1 MNSRQIECFVEVA
14 RQLNFS
20 KAADKLYLPQPAV
33 SRYISSLE
41 EELGMQLF
49 DRESKRRIR
58 LTKEG
63 EAYYKLFAKFGKE
76 FSGLT
81 QALRENNALLRF
93 GYSTGW
99 NISNFFPKV
108 ISLAQ
113 SKEPSINIAVEAR
126 SNEELIK
133 ALHNDELDLAYML
146 EYYPMNCVGV
156 ETERIREHKLSILY
170 SDALQGSSKILTPED
185 FKDKVFYIT
194 DAPHVEVLKLEVAA
208 ALSQYGFEPIF
219 KTTPNIDS
227 TLANIENGLGVALL
241 DELANNLHSPG
252 MKHIDIEYTM
262 PICVAWKRGN
272 RKKTAN
278 VVIKALHE
286 YYK

>member
-20 KAADKLYLPQPAV
+20 KAADKLYLPQPTV
-33 SRYISSLE
+33 SRYISNLE

-49 DRESKRRIR
+49 DRESKRRIQ

-63 EAYYKLFAKFGKE
+63 EAYYKLFSKFGKE
-76 FSGLT
+76 FNGLT
-81 QALRENNALLRF
+81 QSLRENRELLRF

-108 ISLAQ
+108 ISIAR
-113 SKEPSINIAVEAR
+113 SKEPHINIDVEAR

-133 ALHNDELDLAYML
+133 ALYNDELDLAYML
-146 EYYPMNCVGV
+146 EYYPINCEGV

-170 SDALQGSSKILTPED
+170 SDALPDANRILTPQD
-185 FKDKVFYIT
+185 FGDKVFFIT
-194 DAPHVEVLKLEVAA
+194 DAPHVEILKQEVAG
-208 ALSQYGFEPIF
+208 ALSQYGFEPVF

-227 TLANIENGLGVALL
+227 TLANVENGLGVALL
-241 DELANNLHSPG
+241 DELANNLYSPG
-252 MKHIDIEYTM
+252 MKHMDIEYTM
-262 PICVAWKRGN
+262 PICVAWRKGN
-272 RKKTAN
+272 RKRMAD
-278 VVIKALHE
+278 VVVKALHE